1 MGDSQSHG
9 QAEMNVFRASAI
21 STAVL
26 IGASFLPWI
35 DAAHAQ
41 RRPFEAPHAE
51 DGVYA
56 VDITTLQGD
65 CNSAYHWTISV
76 SGGHVTVD
84 VDTPIEASGQI
95 NQRGIVDLT
104 FRGMDKV
111 AHATGRLADG
121 SGSGTW
127 SFPPLH
133 CAGSWHA
140 VRHS

>member
-1 MGDSQSHG
+1 
-9 QAEMNVFRASAI
+9 MNLFSTSAI
-21 STAVL
+21 ATAVL

-41 RRPFEAPHAE
+41 LRPSEAPHAE

-56 VDITTLQGD
+56 IDITTLQG
-65 CNSAYHWTISV
+65 AYHWTISV
-76 SGGHVTVD
+76 SGGHVTVA

-95 NQRGIVDLT
+95 NRGGIVDLT

-111 AHATGRLADG
+111 AHATGRLGDG

-127 SFPPLH
+127 SSPSLQ

-140 VRHS
+140 VRHN